1 MLESIDNA
9 ITKFDGD
16 AKEVLAIA
24 AREIKIFDTANEKE
38 DEFKEKGKD
47 TCKDILH
54 WLYLVSKN
62 MIDAIQNLNCSKRIF

>member
-1 MLESIDNA
+1 MESLRLSSASFNPRNFVPVPPFMLEAIDNA

-24 AREIKIFDTANEKE
+24 VRKIKSFDITIQND

-47 TCKDILH
+47 PCKAILH
-54 WLYLVSKN
+54 
-62 MIDAIQNLNCSKRIF
+62 